1 MDENNELESEI
12 ESSNELN
19 TGNATLGDKRK
30 VVVAPHRKA
39 EQVRSNKQALR
50 QIANVL
56 KALAETSQ
64 KNNKMMIEEE

>member
-12 ESSNELN
+12 GASHELN
-19 TGNATLGDKRK
+19 TGNATSSDKRK
-30 VVVAPHRKA
+30 VVVASHRKA
-39 EQVRSNKQALR
+39 KQVRSNKQVLS

-64 KNNKMMIEEE
+64 KNNKMMI